1 MPFKEHGSTVFYK
14 NLKPVLVH
22 HRQRLPISSNL
33 FGDLRGK
40 KEPNTVVYA
49 FFTCSQCFLL
59 RTMDMRSK
67 PLKAGYNVSSSSVV
81 LVRSLPTFLS
91 HYEFA

>member
-22 HRQRLPISSNL
+22 HRQRLPIISNL

-40 KEPNTVVYA
+40 KEPNSGVCI
-49 FFTCSQCFLL
+49 FHLL
-59 RTMDMRSK
+59 IVLSASHYGHEEQTS
-67 PLKAGYNVSSSSVV
+67 LKAGYNVSSSSVV
-81 LVRSLPTFLS
+81 LVRSLPTLLS